1 MHAGWLG
8 ELPGLQEPWAAPT
21 YLYNERIS
29 TLNDTGNSSMNN
41 ALAAADLVITTD
53 AEQKMNELFTQVDDD
68 IQGIRVFAQPGGC
81 SGMNFGMT
89 FADAIN
95 ADDLIRE
102 HAGFKVIVD
111 NASIEHLR
119 GAEVDFVDRGDG
131 NPAFVFNNVPQQ
143 GGGGCGSCGS
153 QGGGCG

>member
-1 MHAGWLG
+1 VK
-8 ELPGLQEPWAAPT
+8 GLQSPRAVPT
-21 YLYNERIS
+21 YLYNDRNI
-29 TLNDTGNSSMNN
+29 TANKTGSSSMNN
-41 ALAAADLVITTD
+41 ALESADLAITSD

-111 NASIEHLR
+111 SASIEQLR
-119 GAEVDFVDRGDG
+119 GAEVDFIDRGDG
-131 NPAFVFNNVPQQ
+131 NPAFVFNNIPRQA
-143 GGGGCGSCGS
+143 GGGCGTCGS

>member
-1 MHAGWLG
+1 
-8 ELPGLQEPWAAPT
+8 
-21 YLYNERIS
+21 
-29 TLNDTGNSSMNN
+29 MNN
-41 ALAAADLVITTD
+41 PLATTDLVITTD
-53 AEQKMNELFTQVDDD
+53 AEQKISELFTQVDDD
-68 IQGIRVFAQPGGC
+68 IQGIRIFAQPGGC

-95 ADDLIRE
+95 DDDLIRE